1 MASQATDPAVA
12 AAVDHAAA
20 GVQSLLSTGVR
31 PDGDRDATVLIGELE
46 TLSRQLAALQLD
58 LVAEIDQR
66 GLNAFDGHRS
76 AKIMVRHTARLS
88 DAEATCRASN
98 ARALHALPVFRAT
111 FHTGHIGT
119 AHLNRIAR
127 AYANPRIRGELAK
140 VEHHFAKLAELLSYP
155 EFDAY
160 VTSWANLTDQDGTC
174 DRNQRNHENRNA
186 THQCDHDGS
195 WKLKAT
201 GGSLQGAQIQDIL
214 EHFIEAE
221 FAADWAAAR
230 QVHGEQATP
239 DDLPRTIQQRR
250 YDALHAM
257 CQQAAAANAATPGGS
272 TITTNIVIDP
282 ATFED
287 HLARLCG
294 HTPAPTP
301 GPIADPG
308 PGLGPR
314 FDNYR
319 CSTLN
324 GTPVDP
330 TEAVA
335 NALTTHVRRVVIGA
349 DNVAI
354 NLGRRTRLFKGPAAL
369 AARLQSTH
377 CYWPGCT
384 IPVTNCQIDH
394 VDPWIT
400 PNGHG
405 PPGGR
410 TDQSN
415 AGPACGHH
423 NRHKQAGYRVHRD
436 PNGTWHTIRPD
447 GTEIT

>member
-1 MASQATDPAVA
+1 MASQATDPAIA
-12 AAVDHAAA
+12 AALDHAAA
-20 GVQSLLSTGVR
+20 GVQSILTAGVR

-58 LVAEIDQR
+58 LVAEIDRR
-66 GLNAFDGHRS
+66 GLNAFDGHAS
-76 AKIMVRHTARLS
+76 AKVMVRHTARLS

-98 ARALHALPVFRAT
+98 ARALQALPVFRAT
-111 FHTGHIGT
+111 FHAGHIGT

-127 AYANPRIRGELAK
+127 AYANPRVRADLAK

-160 VTSWANLTDQDGTC
+160 VTSWANLTDQHGTC

-195 WKLKAT
+195 WKLRAT
-201 GGSLQGAQIQDIL
+201 GGSLQGAEIQDIF

-221 FAADWAAAR
+221 SATDWAAAR
-230 QVHGEQATP
+230 TLHGDETTP
-239 DDLPRTIQQRR
+239 ADLPRTTQQRR
-250 YDALHAM
+250 YDALHAL
-257 CQQAAAANAATPGGS
+257 CQQAAAAHAATEGGS
-272 TITTNIVIDP
+272 TITTNIVIDQ

-294 HTPAPTP
+294 HTPASTADSTP
-301 GPIADPG
+301 DPG
-308 PGLGPR
+308 GGLGAR

-319 CSTLN
+319 CSTVN
-324 GTPVDP
+324 GHPVDP
-330 TEAVA
+330 TAAVA

-349 DNVAI
+349 DKVVI
-354 NLGRRTRLFKGPAAL
+354 NLGRRSRLFKGPAAL

-384 IPVTNCQIDH
+384 VPVTSCQIDH
-394 VDPWIT
+394 LDPWT
-400 PNGHG
+400 NPNEHG
-405 PPGGR
+405 PPGGK
-410 TDQSN
+410 TDQNN
-415 AGPACGHH
+415 AGPACGRH
-423 NRHKQAGYRVHRD
+423 NRHKQRGYTVHRD